1 MNQLNLNEL
10 PGTVRIGWGTVPAQV
25 ADLSA
30 RIAVHSEGT
39 AGRCSQIAGRFERL
53 GCSLGMMYHHFRENG
68 EYKNLS
74 GIDINKTYL
83 PEMSFLADSKLD

>member
-1 MNQLNLNEL
+1 
-10 PGTVRIGWGTVPAQV
+10 
-25 ADLSA
+25 
-30 RIAVHSEGT
+30 
-39 AGRCSQIAGRFERL
+39 
-53 GCSLGMMYHHFRENG
+53 MMYHHFRENG